1 MCVCIGFVVTI
12 CVTLN
17 VPSMHVWGVSVAH
30 LSLSLSLSRLL
41 ACLGDCTFVCACVF
55 VSAGA
60 LAFAFVF
67 AFALALTASWAFQ
80 KRIVKTRCPG
90 RSRKLSGRV
99 PGSSWFLVRGFL
111 QTSYIYI
118 YVYIYI
124 YILIYIYIYIYI
136 HRHT

>member
-1 MCVCIGFVVTI
+1 MDNPRVLLSDCVCLYRFRCDYMCDIECAVDA
-12 CVTLN
+12 CV
-17 VPSMHVWGVSVAH
+17 G
-30 LSLSLSLSRLL
+30 
-41 ACLGDCTFVCACVF
+41 GVF

-60 LAFAFVF
+60 LAFAFLF

-111 QTSYIYI
+111 QPSYIYI
-118 YVYIYI
+118 YIKIYTYIDKRISTKINELYSCG
-124 YILIYIYIYIYI
+124 YV
-136 HRHT
+136 